1 MSELK
6 VSLFVDG
13 KRNNLHIKDA
23 SEELVKS
30 VATNFFRNVGAV
42 ELEMSQPS
50 TEGLLKGNSFTGDEY
65 RTESN
70 KETVDNDIEGESASG
85 AKEIIKVFYENEIGN
100 RSITPSELA
109 RMQKEDLKKNPP
121 ENKTATKKLP
131 ILNHDRTLSQS
142 MAGAL
147 EKYKKSLSGLTN
159 KSTKEIADSLC
170 DTSTKED
177 SRDPD
182 YFKTGIKV
190 KEGVEHYKTRYFC
203 KNRKCGH
210 KGNHYLPEGT
220 EFTYCHQCEEKLLV
234 REASEDGF
242 PNRDEWGNFY
252 VADRP
257 VPEGDK
263 S

>member
-30 VATNFFRNVGAV
+30 VANNFFRNVGAV
-42 ELEMSQPS
+42 EIELPKS
-50 TEGLLKGNSFTGDEY
+50 TAGGLHKGNSFTGEEF
-65 RTESN
+65 RTESVWAQVDDN
-70 KETVDNDIEGESASG
+70 FELEESIPNSETNEPEIKKVKPAS
-85 AKEIIKVFYENEIGN
+85 
-100 RSITPSELA
+100 
-109 RMQKEDLKKNPP
+109 
-121 ENKTATKKLP
+121 KKLP
-131 ILNHDRTLSQS
+131 MLNHDRTLSHS

-147 EKYKKSLSGLTN
+147 EKYKKQFSEITS

-170 DTSTKED
+170 GLATKGN
-177 SRDPD
+177 SSDPD

-190 KEGVEHYKTRYFC
+190 KEGVKHYKTRYYC
-203 KNRKCGH
+203 KNRQCGH

-252 VADRP
+252 VADIP
-257 VPEGDK
+257 VPEGDE

>member
-30 VATNFFRNVGAV
+30 VANNFFRNIGAV
-42 ELEMSQPS
+42 EVELPRSIAR
-50 TEGLLKGNSFTGDEY
+50 GLHKGNSITGDEF
-65 RTESN
+65 RAESVWAQVDDDLEEIEPTSGPISEEEPETE
-70 KETVDNDIEGESASG
+70 KEKPTS
-85 AKEIIKVFYENEIGN
+85 
-100 RSITPSELA
+100 
-109 RMQKEDLKKNPP
+109 
-121 ENKTATKKLP
+121 KKLP
-131 ILNHDRTLSQS
+131 ILNHNRTLSHS

-147 EKYKKSLSGLTN
+147 KDYKKQLSEITS

-170 DTSTKED
+170 EVSAKGD
-177 SRDPD
+177 SGDPE

-190 KEGVEHYKTRYFC
+190 KEGVKHYKTRYFC

-234 REASEDGF
+234 REAAENGF

-252 VADRP
+252 VADRA
-257 VPEGDK
+257 VPEGDE

>member
-30 VATNFFRNVGAV
+30 VANNFFKNVGAV
-42 ELEMSQPS
+42 ELELPQSS
-50 TEGLLKGNSFTGDEY
+50 IGELFKGNSFTGDEF
-65 RTESN
+65 RTELAE
-70 KETVDNDIEGESASG
+70 KPLDNDFEVVESIPDPGLEERELNKPKPAS
-85 AKEIIKVFYENEIGN
+85 
-100 RSITPSELA
+100 
-109 RMQKEDLKKNPP
+109 
-121 ENKTATKKLP
+121 KKLP
-131 ILNHDRTLSQS
+131 MLNHDRTLSHS
-142 MAGAL
+142 M
-147 EKYKKSLSGLTN
+147 
-159 KSTKEIADSLC
+159 ADSL
-170 DTSTKED
+170 KNIGLAVKNAYNVD
-177 SRDPD
+177 SDDPE
-182 YFKTGIKV
+182 YFKTGIKD
-190 KEGVEHYKTRYFC
+190 KEGVKHYKTRYFC

-234 REASEDGF
+234 REASKDGF

-257 VPEGDK
+257 VPDGDE

>member
-23 SEELVKS
+23 SEELVKVVS
-30 VATNFFRNVGAV
+30 NNFFKNVGAF

-50 TEGLLKGNSFTGDEY
+50 TGGLFKGNSFTGDEY
-65 RTESN
+65 RSESV
-70 KETVDNDIEGESASG
+70 KEPVDNGFEGESVSDE
-85 AKEIIKVFYENEIGN
+85 KKNINVFHEIEIENS
-100 RSITPSELA
+100 SITPSELA
-109 RMQKEDLKKNPP
+109 RKQKQDLKKKLT
-121 ENKTATKKLP
+121 ETKIASKKLP
-131 ILNHDRTLSQS
+131 MLNHDRTLSQS
-142 MAGAL
+142 MAGEL
-147 EKYKKSLSGLTN
+147 EKYKNSLSELMS
-159 KSTKEIADSLC
+159 KSTKGIADSLC
-170 DTSTKED
+170 DPSTKEEHG
-177 SRDPD
+177 DPD

-190 KEGVEHYKTRYFC
+190 KEGVKHYKTRYYC

-210 KGNHYLPEGT
+210 KGNHYLPERT

-234 REASEDGF
+234 REASENGF

-257 VPEGDK
+257 VPEGDE